1 MPDRIHENTVLLVDD
16 DQPIREELR
25 RFFSGTSYRVVGEA
39 PDGMEA
45 VALCRQLQP
54 DVVLLDVKIPLV
66 NGIDAAQLIREERS
80 ARCIVMLTSFDDQA
94 CVEQALAA
102 GAAGYLTKPLQA
114 EDILPT
120 LELCLSHT
128 KEYYLL
134 EKRCGN
140 LRRRL
145 ASREIVDRAKL
156 TIMEERGLS
165 EEDAYVLIREL
176 SRRKNLSMEQVAHS
190 LLERGGGPL

>member
-1 MPDRIHENTVLLVDD
+1 MSDRIHENTVLLVDD

-66 NGIDAAQLIREERS
+66 NGIDAARLIREERS

>member
-1 MPDRIHENTVLLVDD
+1 MSDRIHENTVLLVDD
-16 DQPIREELR
+16 DQPIREE
-25 RFFSGTSYRVVGEA
+25 
-39 PDGMEA
+39 
-45 VALCRQLQP
+45 
-54 DVVLLDVKIPLV
+54 
-66 NGIDAAQLIREERS
+66 
-80 ARCIVMLTSFDDQA
+80 
-94 CVEQALAA
+94 
-102 GAAGYLTKPLQA
+102 
-114 EDILPT
+114 
-120 LELCLSHT
+120 
-128 KEYYLL
+128 
-134 EKRCGN
+134 RCGN

>member
-1 MPDRIHENTVLLVDD
+1 MSDRIHENTVLLVDD
-16 DQPIREELR
+16 DQP
-25 RFFSGTSYRVVGEA
+25 
-39 PDGMEA
+39 
-45 VALCRQLQP
+45 
-54 DVVLLDVKIPLV
+54 
-66 NGIDAAQLIREERS
+66 IREERS

-176 SRRKNLSMEQVAHS
+176 SRRKNLSMEQMAHS
-190 LLERGGGPL
+190 LLEGGGGPL

>member
-176 SRRKNLSMEQVAHS
+176 SRRKNLSMEQMAHS
-190 LLERGGGPL
+190 FLERGGGPL